1 MPGKSEHEGTLS
13 FMTFAQPD
21 LYQRLGID
29 PAATA
34 AAIRSAYRMLAHR
47 LHPDRNASPAAHRA
61 MAQLNEAYA
70 TLRDPDRRQA
80 YDRLRSAPVAPPP
93 RQSQYD
99 ASGRMVIDFGRY
111 QGWALS
117 EVARREPEYLEW
129 LRRHSSGARYRR
141 EIDRLLSERATA
153 ARR

>member
-1 MPGKSEHEGTLS
+1 MTST
-13 FMTFAQPD
+13 TFAQAD

-29 PAATA
+29 PAAPSG
-34 AAIRSAYRMLAHR
+34 AIKSAYRMLAHR
-47 LHPDRNASPAAHRA
+47 LHPDRNASPTAHRA

-80 YDRLRSAPVAPPP
+80 YDRQRSGPVVPPAPRP
-93 RQSQYD
+93 SQYD
-99 ASGRMVIDFGRY
+99 AAGRMVLDFGRF
-111 QGWALS
+111 QGWALT

-129 LRRHSSGARYRR
+129 LRRHSSGVRYRR
-141 EIDRLLSERATA
+141 EIDRVLSERTT